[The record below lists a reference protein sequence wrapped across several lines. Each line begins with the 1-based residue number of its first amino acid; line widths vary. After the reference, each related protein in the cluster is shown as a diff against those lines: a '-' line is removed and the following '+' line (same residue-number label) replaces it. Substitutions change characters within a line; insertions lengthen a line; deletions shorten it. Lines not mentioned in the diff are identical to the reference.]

1 MRRAASLC
9 SIFLLACLVLTS
21 SACNL
26 NNPGDD
32 PPRGLLYF
40 PTALAL
46 SGQSSSAAPRFLYL
60 INSNFDLRYNG
71 GSVQAYDLAAL
82 DKQIAR
88 QCASAPG
95 IDCKIDPTSFLVDEV
110 LVSSFATG
118 VAPSGDHKHLYMTNR
133 ADASLTFIETDETVD
148 VKKNADGLLRCGNT
162 GRHCDPDHQRGDP
175 LQNPRNLSYPPEGI
189 ALATGNAR
197 DLLEPDQTAD
207 PNAGK
212 LKGDF
217 VLVAHRGGQVSLFL
231 EQAESGQTLGPT
243 LVDVVT
249 GLVQEPTAIAFDH
262 RTRRAYFSVHDRLT
276 AAGSGPK
283 VLGRVGVALNLGAT
297 QQSALY
303 DDGILDIDGVSATLD
318 TRSLAF
324 TDELPG
330 QALVISRNPAALL
343 WVDVPQI
350 QTSDVGNAVSA
361 PARRTVLV
369 GAGPSRLTL
378 GHVAGR
384 SVVVVSCFDAREI
397 YVIDLLDGEVLSIV
411 HNLSGPFELGID
423 DVRKRLYV
431 ADFRS
436 SVVRILDLAPVVQ
449 GAHAGPTSAEVIATL
464 GSPRPVQEFK

>member
-1 MRRAASLC
+1 M
-9 SIFLLACLVLTS
+9 FLLACLVLTS

-95 IDCKIDPTSFLVDEV
+95 IDCQIDPANFLVDEV

-118 VAPSGDHKHLYMTNR
+118 VAPSDDHKHLYMTNR
-133 ADASLTFIETDETVD
+133 ADASLTFIETDESVD

-175 LQNPRNLSYPPEGI
+175 LQNPRNLSYPPEAI
-189 ALATGNAR
+189 AVATGKAS
-197 DLLEPDQTAD
+197 DFLEADQLAD

-249 GLVQEPTAIAFDH
+249 GLMQEPTAIAFDH
-262 RTRRAYFSVHDRLT
+262 RTRRAYLSVHDRLST
-276 AAGSGPK
+276 SINYK
-283 VLGRVGVALNLGAT
+283 LLDRVGVAVNLGAT

-303 DDGILDIDGVSATLD
+303 DDGVLNIDAVSATLD
-318 TRSLAF
+318 TRTLAF

-330 QALVISRNPAALL
+330 QALVISRNPDALL
-343 WVDVPQI
+343 WVDVPQT
-350 QTSDVGNAVSA
+350 QLSDVGNAVSA
-361 PARRTVLV
+361 PARRTVPV

-423 DVRKRLYV
+423 DVRERLYV